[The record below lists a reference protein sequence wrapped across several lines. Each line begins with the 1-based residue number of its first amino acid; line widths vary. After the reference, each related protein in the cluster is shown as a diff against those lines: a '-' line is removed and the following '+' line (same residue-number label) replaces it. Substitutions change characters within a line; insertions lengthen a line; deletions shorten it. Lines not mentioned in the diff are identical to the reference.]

1 MSVRAIV
8 LLSPS
13 LILHNIYFPLQ
24 MDYINTSHPNFV
36 GGSKAVEIAQ
46 QQIKSSKGSLAMPRQ
61 KVCLLCKWSSAL
73 LYPLFDFLLVSS
85 VVKRHW
91 GARIGTPGEVR
102 WGPIAFISLRRWV
115 SMKRCLGER
124 LVCGWKVLRLAP
136 AWSSFFCWIFL
147 NWFMFWPVC
156 LFFNWYLIL
165 LFNLFVYLLL

>member
-85 VVKRHW
+85 VVKMHW

-115 SMKRCLGER
+115 SMKRRLGER

-136 AWSSFFCWIFL
+136 AWSSFFLLDFFKLIYVL
-147 NWFMFWPVC
+147 TY
-156 LFFNWYLIL
+156 LSFFNWYLIL
-165 LFNLFVYLLL
+165 LFNLFGYLLL